1 MDSADKNSLFGQY
14 KKRFKFK
21 QRLWNILSIV
31 YTLILIPL
39 LRFLDGRDYSV
50 VWRIISVVTTVAL
63 ITMNFIQSRSMKRQL
78 EAISEASAEKI
89 AAELERCEWYRV
101 FALTSEYLF
110 SKEGLILPYY
120 EIMEIITN
128 TYVGSPSATNM
139 TFRTRSFGRIYVPV
153 GPGNM
158 DESFYKL
165 LSEKCPNA
173 ELKFRVNYQKADM
186 EEYYNTLKA
195 GSIIVIRKKM
205 RRKYINGSFNEM
217 ALRLC

>member
-78 EAISEASAEKI
+78 EAISEASVEKI

-110 SKEGLILPYY
+110 SNEGLILPYY

-153 GPGNM
+153 GLGNM

-195 GSIIVIRKKM
+195 GSIIVIRKK
-205 RRKYINGSFNEM
+205 
-217 ALRLC
+217 

>member
-21 QRLWNILSIV
+21 QRLWNILGIV

-39 LRFLDGRDYSV
+39 LRFLDGRDYSM

-153 GPGNM
+153 GLGNM

-195 GSIIVIRKKM
+195 GSIIVIRKK
-205 RRKYINGSFNEM
+205 
-217 ALRLC
+217 

>member
-101 FALTSEYLF
+101 FALTSEYLV
-110 SKEGLILPYY
+110 SKEGLIRPYY

-195 GSIIVIRKKM
+195 GSIIVIRKK
-205 RRKYINGSFNEM
+205 
-217 ALRLC
+217 

>member
-21 QRLWNILSIV
+21 QRLWNILGIV

-39 LRFLDGRDYSV
+39 LRFLDGRDYSM

-120 EIMEIITN
+120 EIVEIITN

-153 GPGNM
+153 GLGNM

>member
-39 LRFLDGRDYSV
+39 PRFLDGRDYSV

-153 GPGNM
+153 GLGNM

-195 GSIIVIRKKM
+195 GSIIVIRKK
-205 RRKYINGSFNEM
+205 
-217 ALRLC
+217 

>member
-50 VWRIISVVTTVAL
+50 VWRIISIVTTAAL

-89 AAELERCEWYRV
+89 AAELEHCEWYRV
-101 FALTSEYLF
+101 FAFTSEYLF

-120 EIMEIITN
+120 EIMEIITS

-153 GPGNM
+153 GLGNM
-158 DESFYKL
+158 NESFYKL
-165 LSEKCPNA
+165 LSEKCPDA

-195 GSIIVIRKKM
+195 GSIIVIRKK
-205 RRKYINGSFNEM
+205 RGGNI
-217 ALRLC
+217 

>member
-153 GPGNM
+153 GLGNM

-186 EEYYNTLKA
+186 EEYYNTLNA
-195 GSIIVIRKKM
+195 GSIIVIRKK
-205 RRKYINGSFNEM
+205 
-217 ALRLC
+217 

>member
-21 QRLWNILSIV
+21 QRLWNTLSIV

-165 LSEKCPNA
+165 LSEKCPDA

-195 GSIIVIRKKM
+195 GSIIVIRKK
-205 RRKYINGSFNEM
+205 
-217 ALRLC
+217 

>member
-63 ITMNFIQSRSMKRQL
+63 ITMNFIRSRSMKRQL

-195 GSIIVIRKKM
+195 GSIIVIRKK
-205 RRKYINGSFNEM
+205 
-217 ALRLC
+217 

>member
-14 KKRFKFK
+14 KKRFKSK
-21 QRLWNILSIV
+21 QRMWNVLSIV

-50 VWRIISVVTTVAL
+50 VWRIISIVTTAAL
-63 ITMNFIQSRSMKRQL
+63 IIMNLIQSRSMKRQL

-89 AAELERCEWYRV
+89 AAELEHCEWYRV

-120 EIMEIITN
+120 EIEEVITS
-128 TYVGSPSATNM
+128 TYVASPTATSIY
-139 TFRTRSFGRIYVPV
+139 FKTRSFGRIYVPV
-153 GPGNM
+153 GLGNM
-158 DESFYKL
+158 NEDFYRL
-165 LSEKCPNA
+165 LSEKCPDA

-195 GSIIVIRKKM
+195 GSIIVIRKK
-205 RRKYINGSFNEM
+205 RGGNI
-217 ALRLC
+217 

>member
-89 AAELERCEWYRV
+89 AAELERCAWYRV

-153 GPGNM
+153 GLENM

-186 EEYYNTLKA
+186 EEYYNALKA
-195 GSIIVIRKKM
+195 GSIIVIRKK
-205 RRKYINGSFNEM
+205 
-217 ALRLC
+217 

>member
-39 LRFLDGRDYSV
+39 PRFLDGRDYSV

-195 GSIIVIRKKM
+195 GSIIVIRKK
-205 RRKYINGSFNEM
+205 
-217 ALRLC
+217 

>member
-50 VWRIISVVTTVAL
+50 VWRIISIVTTAAL
-63 ITMNFIQSRSMKRQL
+63 IIMNLIQSRSMKRQL
-78 EAISEASAEKI
+78 EALSEASAEKI

-153 GPGNM
+153 GLGNM

-195 GSIIVIRKKM
+195 GSIIVIRKK
-205 RRKYINGSFNEM
+205 
-217 ALRLC
+217 

>member
-120 EIMEIITN
+120 EIMEFITN

-153 GPGNM
+153 GLGNM

-195 GSIIVIRKKM
+195 GSIIVIRKK
-205 RRKYINGSFNEM
+205 
-217 ALRLC
+217 

>member
-78 EAISEASAEKI
+78 EAISEASADKI

-120 EIMEIITN
+120 EIIEIITN

-153 GPGNM
+153 GLGNM

-195 GSIIVIRKKM
+195 GSIIVIRKK
-205 RRKYINGSFNEM
+205 
-217 ALRLC
+217 

>member
-78 EAISEASAEKI
+78 EAISEASAEKT

-195 GSIIVIRKKM
+195 GSIIVIRKK
-205 RRKYINGSFNEM
+205 
-217 ALRLC
+217 

>member
-89 AAELERCEWYRV
+89 AAELERCEWYRA

-120 EIMEIITN
+120 EIVEIITN

-139 TFRTRSFGRIYVPV
+139 TFRTRSFGRIYVSV
-153 GPGNM
+153 GLGNM

-195 GSIIVIRKKM
+195 GSIIVIRKK
-205 RRKYINGSFNEM
+205 
-217 ALRLC
+217 

>member
-165 LSEKCPNA
+165 LSEKCPNV

-195 GSIIVIRKKM
+195 GSIIVIRKK
-205 RRKYINGSFNEM
+205 
-217 ALRLC
+217 

>member
-195 GSIIVIRKKM
+195 GSIIVIRK
-205 RRKYINGSFNEM
+205 N
-217 ALRLC
+217 

>member
-78 EAISEASAEKI
+78 EAISEAYADKI

-120 EIMEIITN
+120 EIIEIITN

-153 GPGNM
+153 GLGNM

-195 GSIIVIRKKM
+195 GSIIVIRK
-205 RRKYINGSFNEM
+205 NEEEIYKWIFQ
-217 ALRLC
+217 

>member
-50 VWRIISVVTTVAL
+50 VWRIISVVTTAAL

-78 EAISEASAEKI
+78 EAISEASADKI

-120 EIMEIITN
+120 EIIEIITN
-128 TYVGSPSATNM
+128 TYVGSPSATNI

-153 GPGNM
+153 GLGNM

-195 GSIIVIRKKM
+195 GSIIVIRKK
-205 RRKYINGSFNEM
+205 
-217 ALRLC
+217 

>member
-1 MDSADKNSLFGQY
+1 MDSVDKNSLFGQY

-78 EAISEASAEKI
+78 EAISEASVEKI

-153 GPGNM
+153 GLGNM

-195 GSIIVIRKKM
+195 GSIIVIRKK
-205 RRKYINGSFNEM
+205 
-217 ALRLC
+217 

>member
-50 VWRIISVVTTVAL
+50 VWRIISVVT
-63 ITMNFIQSRSMKRQL
+63 
-78 EAISEASAEKI
+78 ISEASAEKI

-153 GPGNM
+153 GLGNM

-195 GSIIVIRKKM
+195 GSIIVIRKK
-205 RRKYINGSFNEM
+205 
-217 ALRLC
+217 

>member
-89 AAELERCEWYRV
+89 AAELEHCEWYRV
-101 FALTSEYLF
+101 FAFTSEYLF

-120 EIMEIITN
+120 EIEEVITS
-128 TYVGSPSATNM
+128 TYVASPTATSIY
-139 TFRTRSFGRIYVPV
+139 FKTRSFGRIYVPV
-153 GPGNM
+153 GLGNM
-158 DESFYKL
+158 NEDFYRL
-165 LSEKCPNA
+165 LSEKCPDA

-195 GSIIVIRKKM
+195 GSIIVIRKK
-205 RRKYINGSFNEM
+205 RGGNI
-217 ALRLC
+217 

>member
-153 GPGNM
+153 GLGNM

-165 LSEKCPNA
+165 LSEKCTTA

-195 GSIIVIRKKM
+195 GSIIVIRKK
-205 RRKYINGSFNEM
+205 
-217 ALRLC
+217 

>member
-21 QRLWNILSIV
+21 QRLWKILSIV

-139 TFRTRSFGRIYVPV
+139 TYRTRSYGRIYVTV
-153 GPGNM
+153 GLGNM

-195 GSIIVIRKKM
+195 GSIIVIRKK
-205 RRKYINGSFNEM
+205 
-217 ALRLC
+217 

>member
-139 TFRTRSFGRIYVPV
+139 TYRTRSFGRIYVPV
-153 GPGNM
+153 GLGNM

-195 GSIIVIRKKM
+195 GSIIVIRKK
-205 RRKYINGSFNEM
+205 
-217 ALRLC
+217 

>member
-153 GPGNM
+153 GLGNM

-173 ELKFRVNYQKADM
+173 ELKFRVNYQKANM

-195 GSIIVIRKKM
+195 GSIIVIRKK
-205 RRKYINGSFNEM
+205 
-217 ALRLC
+217 

>member
-78 EAISEASAEKI
+78 EAISEASVEKI

-153 GPGNM
+153 GLGNM

-195 GSIIVIRKKM
+195 GSIIVIRKK
-205 RRKYINGSFNEM
+205 
-217 ALRLC
+217 

>member
-39 LRFLDGRDYSV
+39 LRFLDGRDYSA

-153 GPGNM
+153 GLGNM

-195 GSIIVIRKKM
+195 GSIIVIRKK
-205 RRKYINGSFNEM
+205 
-217 ALRLC
+217 

>member
-120 EIMEIITN
+120 EIVEIITN

-153 GPGNM
+153 GLGNM

-195 GSIIVIRKKM
+195 GSIIVIRKK
-205 RRKYINGSFNEM
+205 
-217 ALRLC
+217 

>member
-120 EIMEIITN
+120 EIVEIITN

-195 GSIIVIRKKM
+195 GSIIVIRKK
-205 RRKYINGSFNEM
+205 
-217 ALRLC
+217 

>member
-50 VWRIISVVTTVAL
+50 VWRIISAVTTVAL

-153 GPGNM
+153 GLGNM

-195 GSIIVIRKKM
+195 GSIIVIRKK
-205 RRKYINGSFNEM
+205 
-217 ALRLC
+217 

>member
-1 MDSADKNSLFGQY
+1 MDGADKNSLFGQY

-39 LRFLDGRDYSV
+39 LGFLDGRDYSV

-89 AAELERCEWYRV
+89 AAELERCEWYKV

-139 TFRTRSFGRIYVPV
+139 IFRTRSFGRIYVPV
-153 GPGNM
+153 GLGNM

-165 LSEKCPNA
+165 LSDKCPNA

-195 GSIIVIRKKM
+195 GSIIVIRKK
-205 RRKYINGSFNEM
+205 
-217 ALRLC
+217 